1 MCAHRLACVSVCRA
15 ARYFAESHARRQAL
29 SDWVWDHRHGHDQR
43 KPQRQRRRPGLSHQA
58 PALLTPRAAQ
68 VNPSSPTWNAS
79 QVINCQAQCARRAT
93 RGAAP
98 TFHTRHPPSLAPVP
112 RRSTPRPRSG
122 TPHRSSTARRSARG
136 ALPGG
141 RCGRPRRYE
150 RRRRRGSV
158 RNHRAP
164 GARAGVG
171 NARRQTAPPAAAP
184 RPARPAALRP
194 AGSDAAVA
202 AAAATAVAPSHRW
215 VWRRPPHPPPRAAAP
230 PAAAAGRSVGHLR
243 WWRAWG
249 EGECVRSTRHG
260 WPS

>member
-29 SDWVWDHRHGHDQR
+29 SNWVWDHRHGHDQR

-68 VNPSSPTWNAS
+68 VNPPPPTWNS
-79 QVINCQAQCARRAT
+79 
-93 RGAAP
+93 
-98 TFHTRHPPSLAPVP
+98 
-112 RRSTPRPRSG
+112 RPG

>member
-1 MCAHRLACVSVCRA
+1 MARPVCTA
-15 ARYFAESHARRQAL
+15 GS
-29 SDWVWDHRHGHDQR
+29 
-43 KPQRQRRRPGLSHQA
+43 RRPCAPIDWHASLSAVLHATLQSPM
-58 PALLTPRAAQ
+58 PADRPC
-68 VNPSSPTWNAS
+68 PTGCGTTATGTTSGSRSAS
-79 QVINCQAQCARRAT
+79 
-93 RGAAP
+93 GAAP
-98 TFHTRHPPSLAPVP
+98 AFHTRHPPSLAPVP